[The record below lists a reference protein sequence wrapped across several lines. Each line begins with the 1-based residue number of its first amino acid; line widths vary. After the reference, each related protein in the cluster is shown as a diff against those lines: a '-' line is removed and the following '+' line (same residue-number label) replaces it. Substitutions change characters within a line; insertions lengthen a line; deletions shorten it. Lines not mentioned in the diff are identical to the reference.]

1 MHLTGRPAGVEG
13 SKCKVCVAAPDHAT
27 VALPGLGRIVSA
39 WTKGSCMNQCTV
51 SDFIVGQF
59 SWATTGFIERL
70 SEELRFGFFLL
81 NESTS
86 LTRLHPGGRL
96 SDNLLTFVLYLVS
109 FSKKEPKETMA
120 QQLLIFCRCW
130 WSYASVGV
138 HIVTTVICCRWSHVV
153 SLLCVLHQWV
163 GAFSVTAQPYITT
176 IKMYC
181 LDMERPIIYFNILIL
196 EKVL

>member
-13 SKCKVCVAAPDHAT
+13 SKCKVCVAA
-27 VALPGLGRIVSA
+27 PGLGRIVSA

-59 SWATTGFIERL
+59 SWATTGFIGVPVWTSDWARNCDL
-70 SEELRFGFFLL
+70 VFFLL

-138 HIVTTVICCRWSHVV
+138 HIVTAVICCRWSHVV
-153 SLLCVLHQWV
+153 SLLCVLHQRV